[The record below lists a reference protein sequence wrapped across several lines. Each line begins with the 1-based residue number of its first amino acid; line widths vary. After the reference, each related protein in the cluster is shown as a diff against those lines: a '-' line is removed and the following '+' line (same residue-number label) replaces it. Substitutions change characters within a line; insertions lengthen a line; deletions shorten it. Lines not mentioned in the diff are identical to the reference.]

1 MPTVQ
6 SESLYRLIE
15 SMGLAD
21 RSGLRHWL
29 RVPGS
34 LSQHLARLGQ
44 RFEVQVLSQRVAPLR
59 RHERQVLGLPRGGL
73 TVVRE
78 VLLRV
83 DGEPLVWARSALH
96 QSALAGPWKAL
107 KGLGSRPLAHLLYDD
122 PRIRRSTL
130 QARRLSRHGHT
141 RRHMQRQWRRAT
153 GSDPSAQM
161 LWSRNSVFSRQ
172 GALLRVME
180 TFVPHMKAL
189 ALARCR
195 GLAAAKQAA
204 IATK

>member
-6 SESLYRLIE
+6 SESLNRLIE
-15 SMGLAD
+15 SMGLAN

-29 RVPGS
+29 SVPGS

-59 RHERQVLGLPRGGL
+59 RQERQALGLPRGGL

-130 QARRLSRHGHT
+130 QPRRLSRHGHT
-141 RRHMQRQWRRAT
+141 RRHMQRQWRQAT
-153 GSDPSAQM
+153 GRNLRRRCSGRAIRYSA
-161 LWSRNSVFSRQ
+161 
-172 GALLRVME
+172 
-180 TFVPHMKAL
+180 
-189 ALARCR
+189 ARAPCC
-195 GLAAAKQAA
+195 G
-204 IATK
+204 